1 MKIFDK
7 INSIVKKKR
16 CTLLGVGPMSKNV
29 IDASINISNKKN
41 FPLILI
47 ASRRQI
53 DSKEF
58 GGGYVENWDTETYSK
73 YVKKRIKNDNLIMAR
88 DHGGPWQNN
97 KEIELK
103 LNINDAMKSSK
114 RSFACDIDC
123 GFKILHLD
131 PSLSI
136 SGSQP
141 KQDVVLKRIFE
152 LYEYCWDYARSKKK
166 EIIFENGTEEQSG
179 STNSDYELEYTLSEM
194 HKFCKKN
201 KLPPVSFVV
210 IQAGTKVME
219 LENVGSFESHT
230 RIKDEIPVEIQLLR
244 MIEICNKNNVLM
256 KEHNTDYL
264 SNDSLNWHPKL
275 GIHSANVAPEF
286 AVSETKALLRL
297 FADCNMNKE
306 KDIFLKIAYESGKW
320 KKWMI
325 KNSKSDDLKKSII
338 SGHYVFSNKK
348 VLQLKDK
355 LRVKLKKRK
364 IDLDKLLVNEIE
376 KSITRYTSAFKLSH

>member
-1 MKIFDK
+1 MKIFEK
-7 INSIVKKKR
+7 IQKIVKKKR

-29 IDASINISNKKN
+29 IDATINLTNKKK

-53 DSKEF
+53 DSSEF

-73 YVKKRIKNDNLIMAR
+73 YVSAKAKNSNLILAR

-97 KEIELK
+97 KEIQ
-103 LNINDAMKSSK
+103 LNMNLVKAMESSK

-136 SGSQP
+136 DSKAP
-141 KQDVVLKRIFE
+141 KQEEVLERIFE

-166 EIIFENGTEEQSG
+166 EVIFEIGTEEQSG
-179 STNSDYELEYTLSEM
+179 STNSDYELEYTLNEM
-194 HKFCKKN
+194 NKFCKKN

-230 RIKDEIPVEIQLLR
+230 RLKDEIPVEIQLLR
-244 MIEICNKNNVLM
+244 MIEICNRNNVFM

-286 AVSETKALLRL
+286 GVAETKALLNL
-297 FADCNMNKE
+297 FTNYNMFKE
-306 KDIFLKIAYESGKW
+306 REAFLKIAYESGKW

-325 KNSKSDDLKKSII
+325 KDSTTDDLKKSII
-338 SGHYVFSNKK
+338 CGHYVFSNKK
-348 VLQLKDK
+348 VKILKDK
-355 LRVKLKKRK
+355 LRSKLKKRK
-364 IDLDKLLVNEIE
+364 IDLDQYLAKQIE
-376 KSITRYTSAFKLSH
+376 KSITRYTSAFKLS

>member
-1 MKIFDK
+1 
-7 INSIVKKKR
+7 
-16 CTLLGVGPMSKNV
+16 
-29 IDASINISNKKN
+29 
-41 FPLILI
+41 
-47 ASRRQI
+47 
-53 DSKEF
+53 
-58 GGGYVENWDTETYSK
+58 
-73 YVKKRIKNDNLIMAR
+73 
-88 DHGGPWQNN
+88 
-97 KEIELK
+97 
-103 LNINDAMKSSK
+103 MKSSK

-166 EIIFENGTEEQSG
+166 EIIFEIGTEEQSG

-286 AVSETKALLRL
+286 GVSETKALLRL

>member
-166 EIIFENGTEEQSG
+166 EIIFEIGTEEQSG

-286 AVSETKALLRL
+286 GVSETKALLRL

-325 KNSKSDDLKKSII
+325 KNSKSD
-338 SGHYVFSNKK
+338 
-348 VLQLKDK
+348 
-355 LRVKLKKRK
+355 
-364 IDLDKLLVNEIE
+364 
-376 KSITRYTSAFKLSH
+376 LSLIHI

>member
-1 MKIFDK
+1 MKIFEK
-7 INSIVKKKR
+7 IQNIVKKKR
-16 CTLLGVGPMSKNV
+16 CTLLGAGPMSKNV
-29 IDASINISNKKN
+29 IDATINLTNKKK

-53 DSKEF
+53 DSSEF

-73 YVKKRIKNDNLIMAR
+73 YVNGKAKNDNLILAR

-97 KEIELK
+97 KEIQLK
-103 LNINDAMKSSK
+103 MNLVKAMESSK
-114 RSFACDIDC
+114 RSFACDIDS

-136 SGSQP
+136 DGRTP
-141 KQDVVLKRIFE
+141 KQEEVLERIFE
-152 LYEYCWDYARSKKK
+152 LYEYCWDYARAKKK
-166 EIIFENGTEEQSG
+166 EVIFEIGTEEQSG
-179 STNSDYELEYTLSEM
+179 STNSDYELEYTLNEM
-194 HKFCKKN
+194 QKFCKKN

-230 RIKDEIPVEIQLLR
+230 RLKDEIPVEIQLLR
-244 MIEICNKNNVLM
+244 MIEICNRNNVLM

-264 SNDSLNWHPKL
+264 NDDSLNWHPKL

-286 AVSETKALLRL
+286 GVSETKALLNL
-297 FADCNMNKE
+297 FTNCNMFKE
-306 KDIFLKIAYESGKW
+306 RESFLKIAYDSGKW

-325 KNSKSDDLKKSII
+325 KDSKSDDIKKSII
-338 SGHYVFSNKK
+338 CGHYVFSNKK
-348 VLQLKDK
+348 VKILKDK
-355 LRVKLKKRK
+355 LRSKLKKRK
-364 IDLDKLLVNEIE
+364 IDLDQYLVKQIE
-376 KSITRYTSAFKLSH
+376 KSITRYTSAFKLS